1 MTFLPKLSVSCLF
14 FDNIRPLYLIP
25 LPFLHA
31 SLRLTESI
39 KPSTHSP
46 CFSCWQEYCKPE
58 NHCISVIC
66 LLSAYKQIS
75 IRSACLSVPLS
86 LVSPPCPQFPLRRLC
101 ARPSAVLGPLS
112 FSQPP
117 FLAAS
122 ASFQMFRIWI
132 FVLRGIQPLLSLCVC
147 VVCPLFTS
155 PWWRGDCEDQFLS
168 VHLGVSQCLSVSW
181 FISYRFSVC
190 LEFSSWLSER

>member
-1 MTFLPKLSVSCLF
+1 MKTVCRWGCQKKDMTFLPKLSVSCLF

-101 ARPSAVLGPLS
+101 ARPSAVLDL
-112 FSQPP
+112 
-117 FLAAS
+117 
-122 ASFQMFRIWI
+122 
-132 FVLRGIQPLLSLCVC
+132 
-147 VVCPLFTS
+147 
-155 PWWRGDCEDQFLS
+155 FLS
-168 VHLGVSQCLSVSW
+168 PSPRSWPPVPRSRCFGSGSLSCGG
-181 FISYRFSVC
+181 FSR
-190 LEFSSWLSER
+190 SSPSVFV